1 MIRIKDNPVFLY
13 GLIILVILSRLIPHA
28 ANFTPIGALGLFAGA
43 YLTRR
48 SAWLIPFAALIIS
61 DLFIG
66 FYHVYAMLFVYLG
79 FAANIL
85 IGRQFLL
92 QKRSILSL
100 FSASLGS
107 ASIFF
112 IFSNFGVWLTG
123 IMYPMT
129 FAGLSECFVMAIPF
143 FGNTLLGTFVY
154 VVVLFGLYETLQEW
168 AGRQQKTHAV

>member
-28 ANFTPIGALGLFAGA
+28 ANFTPIAALGLFAGA

-48 SAWLIPFAALIIS
+48 SAWLIPFAALLLS
-61 DLFIG
+61 DLIIG
-66 FYHVYAMLFVYLG
+66 FYHVYAMLFVYMG

-100 FSASLGS
+100 FAASLAS
-107 ASIFF
+107 AVICF

-143 FGNTLLGTFVY
+143 FGNTLFGTFVY

-168 AGRQQKTHAV
+168 AGRQQKIHTA

>member
-1 MIRIKDNPVFLY
+1 MIRIKDNPVFIY
-13 GLIILVILSRLIPHA
+13 GLIILVIMSRLIPHA
-28 ANFTPIGALGLFAGA
+28 ANFTPIAALGLFAGA

-48 SAWLIPFAALIIS
+48 SAWLIPFAALILS
-61 DLFIG
+61 DLIIG
-66 FYHVYAMLFVYLG
+66 FYHIYVMLFVYMG

-100 FSASLGS
+100 FAASLVS
-107 ASIFF
+107 AVIFF

-123 IMYPMT
+123 MMYPMT

-143 FGNTLLGTFVY
+143 FGNTLFGTFVY

-168 AGRQQKTHAV
+168 AGRQQKIHTA

>member
-1 MIRIKDNPVFLY
+1 MIRIKDNPVFIY
-13 GLIILVILSRLIPHA
+13 GLIILVIMSRLIPHA
-28 ANFTPIGALGLFAGA
+28 ANFTPIAALGLFAGA

-48 SAWLIPFAALIIS
+48 SAWLIPFAALLLS
-61 DLFIG
+61 DLIIG
-66 FYHVYAMLFVYLG
+66 FYHIYTMLFVYMG

-100 FSASLGS
+100 FAASLAS
-107 ASIFF
+107 AVIFF

-123 IMYPMT
+123 MMYPMT

-168 AGRQQKTHAV
+168 AGRQQKIHTA

>member
-1 MIRIKDNPVFLY
+1 MLQIKDKSVFIY
-13 GLIILVILSRLIPHA
+13 GLIILVILSRLIPHP

-79 FAANIL
+79 FAANVL

-92 QKRSILSL
+92 QKRSIPSM
-100 FSASLGS
+100 FGASLAS
-107 ASIFF
+107 AVIFF

-123 IMYPMT
+123 MMYPMT
-129 FAGLSECFVMAIPF
+129 FAGLGKCFVMAIPF
-143 FGNTLLGTFVY
+143 FGNTLIGTFVY

-168 AGRQQKTHAV
+168 AGRQQKIHTA

>member
-1 MIRIKDNPVFLY
+1 MIRIKDNPVFIY
-13 GLIILVILSRLIPHA
+13 GLIILVIMSRLIPHA

-48 SAWLIPFAALIIS
+48 SAWLIPFAALILS
-61 DLFIG
+61 DLIIG
-66 FYHVYAMLFVYLG
+66 FYHIYVMLFVYMG

-100 FSASLGS
+100 FAASLVS
-107 ASIFF
+107 AVIFF

-123 IMYPMT
+123 MMYPMT

-143 FGNTLLGTFVY
+143 FGNTLFGTFVY

-168 AGRQQKTHAV
+168 AGRQQKIHTA

>member
-1 MIRIKDNPVFLY
+1 MIRIKDNPVFIY
-13 GLIILVILSRLIPHA
+13 GLIILVIMSRLIPHA

-48 SAWLIPFAALIIS
+48 SAWLIPFAALILS
-61 DLFIG
+61 DLIIG
-66 FYHVYAMLFVYLG
+66 FYHIYVMLFVYLG
-79 FAANIL
+79 FAANIM

-100 FSASLGS
+100 FAASLVS
-107 ASIFF
+107 AVIFF

-123 IMYPMT
+123 MMYPMT

-143 FGNTLLGTFVY
+143 FGNTLFGTFVY

-168 AGRQQKTHAV
+168 AGRQQKIHTA